1 MIELATK
8 YSQVPARMPAV
19 IDRRYRAPAVI
30 DRYRAPAV
38 IDRRYRAPA
47 VPAPNGRA
55 SVPNHGSAAS
65 PIPILKR
72 PVWKDIDG
80 MASALEAARQRE
92 IQKRTGVQI
101 LVPSF
106 RKLLSHREW
115 RWRELRE
122 GGALFH
128 YLRMKRAHTADRWR
142 GVARARA
149 SFRQN
154 NKSDLQLVASVPAYD
169 FHRWRRVDPD
179 FWKDPKNIKA
189 LKRDNPNHVGSVY
202 I

>member
-1 MIELATK
+1 
-8 YSQVPARMPAV
+8 MPAL
-19 IDRRYRAPAVI
+19 PAG
-30 DRYRAPAV
+30 
-38 IDRRYRAPA
+38 
-47 VPAPNGRA
+47 NGRA
-55 SVPNHGSAAS
+55 SVPDHGRAAC

-80 MASALEAARQRE
+80 MADALTAARQQESRR
-92 IQKRTGVQI
+92 RTGVQI

-106 RKLLSHREW
+106 RKLLSHRDW

-122 GGALFH
+122 GGALLH
-128 YLRMKRAHTADRWR
+128 YLRAKRAGTADRWR

-149 SFRQN
+149 GFQQN
-154 NKSDLQLVASVPAYD
+154 NKSGLQLVASVPAYD
-169 FHRWRRVDPD
+169 FHRWRRVDRD
-179 FWKDPKNIKA
+179 FWKDEKNIKA

>member
-1 MIELATK
+1 MARDLTVAATMIEIATK
-8 YSQVPARMPAV
+8 YSAVPITTKTSALPTPAPRRSPPAV
-19 IDRRYRAPAVI
+19 GERLGLPK
-30 DRYRAPAV
+30 
-38 IDRRYRAPA
+38 
-47 VPAPNGRA
+47 
-55 SVPNHGSAAS
+55 HGSAAS
-65 PIPILKR
+65 QIPVLQR
-72 PVWKDIDG
+72 PVWKDLDG
-80 MASALEAARQRE
+80 MANALERDRQEQFKR
-92 IQKRTGVQI
+92 RTGVQI

-106 RKLLSHREW
+106 RKLLTHREW

-128 YLRMKRAHTADRWR
+128 YLRAKRAATGERWR

-149 SFRQN
+149 GFKQN

-169 FHRWRRVDPD
+169 FHRWRRVDKD

-189 LKRDNPNHVGSVY
+189 LKRDNPNHVGSVF

>member
-8 YSQVPARMPAV
+8 YSQVPARMPAL
-19 IDRRYRAPAVI
+19 
-30 DRYRAPAV
+30 
-38 IDRRYRAPA
+38 
-47 VPAPNGRA
+47 PAPPTRMTALPIPSPRPSPPMGERERVHPA
-55 SVPNHGSAAS
+55 ALLPKHGSAAS
-65 PIPILKR
+65 AIPILKR

-106 RKLLSHREW
+106 RKLLSHRDW

-128 YLRMKRAHTADRWR
+128 YLRMKRTHTADRWR

-149 SFRQN
+149 GFRQN

-169 FHRWRRVDPD
+169 FHRWRRVDRD

-202 I
+202 V